1 MARSKVDFSIL
12 KKAQTRINKDKAYK
26 KLGTTDVKLAI
37 AVGGEARLVTFEAF
51 EVSTIEEL
59 PVEDM
64 RDAELILTMGL
75 RDWNGYLKKR
85 KQGKGPSLLSLDLQ
99 SKVISAAT
107 PLAKVKLER
116 YNKSLQAFMDACAR
130 YAA

>member
-12 KKAQTRINKDKAYK
+12 KKAQNRINKDKAYR
-26 KLGTTDVKLAI
+26 KLGSTDVKLAI
-37 AVGGEARLVTFEAF
+37 AVGEEARLVTFEAF
-51 EVSTIEEL
+51 EVSAVEEL
-59 PVEDM
+59 SVEDM
-64 RDAELILTMGL
+64 RDAELVLTMGL
-75 RDWNGYLKKR
+75 RDWNSYLKKR
-85 KQGKGPSLLSLDLQ
+85 KQGKGPSLLSLDLH

-107 PLAKVKLER
+107 PLAKVKFER